1 VSKDGKMCKEE
12 EEEEEEE
19 EEGFWRNSGDWAVY
33 IYIAG
38 HGWSVGKEELGVVNN
53 GRVVNCKSA
62 GW

>member
-1 VSKDGKMCKEE
+1 MCK
-12 EEEEEEE
+12 EEEEE

>member
-1 VSKDGKMCKEE
+1 MGKCVKKKKKKKKDFGEIR
-12 EEEEEEE
+12 
-19 EEGFWRNSGDWAVY
+19 GIGLY